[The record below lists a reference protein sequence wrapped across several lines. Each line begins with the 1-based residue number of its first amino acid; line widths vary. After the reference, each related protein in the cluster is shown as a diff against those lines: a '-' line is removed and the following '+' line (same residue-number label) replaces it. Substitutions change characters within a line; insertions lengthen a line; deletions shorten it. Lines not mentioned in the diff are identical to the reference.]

1 MNRNESE
8 VQPEP
13 KVELQKAL
21 TEEVQEVAKNF
32 RAIANQASPMI
43 RSYLKLAKLSVGNQD
58 QLLIVLPDEVSAGM
72 VGTDA
77 HKEELQHLIEDK
89 IGKTVTIEVRHMEE
103 GRRFEDSFVDIEKV
117 VHMDLTI
124 ED

>member
-1 MNRNESE
+1 
-8 VQPEP
+8 
-13 KVELQKAL
+13 
-21 TEEVQEVAKNF
+21 VAENF

-58 QLLIVLPDEVSAGM
+58 QLLIVLPDEVSAGV

-77 HKEELQHLIEDK
+77 HKEEVQHLIEEK
-89 IGKTVTIEVRHMEE
+89 IGKTVTIEVRHVEE

>member
-1 MNRNESE
+1 
-8 VQPEP
+8 V
-13 KVELQKAL
+13 
-21 TEEVQEVAKNF
+21 
-32 RAIANQASPMI
+32 
-43 RSYLKLAKLSVGNQD
+43 
-58 QLLIVLPDEVSAGM
+58 

-77 HKEELQHLIEDK
+77 HKEEVEHLIEEK
-89 IGKTVTIEVRHMEE
+89 IGKTVLVEVRHVEE